1 MYFVFA
7 LISMA
12 SYALHN
18 VWMAPYY
25 RRNDQLAV
33 VTLRGL
39 GMSLAMLPGLLVPGP
54 AGLAAAGGQL
64 RWILAASAAAL
75 LGNWAAAN
83 AVRHLPIGIATALNM
98 SLSTLVAS
106 WLSLCLLGES
116 LTSGQLVWMGL
127 IFVGVFGL
135 GAVRRPPV
143 TMVTYSLAK
152 GLVFSSLF
160 GLALG
165 VGFTLISRVSRSL
178 NPLVAGWCWESVIT
192 LMGAGVLVLRRAVF
206 GHIGSVPSR
215 RELARIFLF
224 CIPGAL
230 GTSCYALAVATGPVA
245 VVAAILGTMM
255 VASSILAWLI
265 HGERLSGGQW
275 VFVAFVCLA
284 VVGLRYAAG

>member
-1 MYFVFA
+1 MFFVFA

-54 AGLAAAGGQL
+54 AGLAAAGDQL
-64 RWILAASAAAL
+64 NWILAASAAAL

-83 AVRHLPIGIATALNM
+83 TVRYLPIGIATALNM
-98 SLSTLVAS
+98 NLSTLVAAG
-106 WLSLCLLGES
+106 LSLYLLGES
-116 LTSGQLVWMGL
+116 LTPGQLVWMGM
-127 IFVGVFGL
+127 IFLGVFGL

-143 TMVTYSLAK
+143 IMLTYSLPK
-152 GLVFSSLF
+152 GLMFAVLF

-165 VGFTLISRVSRSL
+165 VGFTLISRVSRSM

-206 GHIGSVPSR
+206 GRIGSVPSR
-215 RELARIFLF
+215 RELAWILVF

-275 VFVAFVCLA
+275 FFVAFVCLA
-284 VVGLRYAAG
+284 VVGMRYAAG

>member
-1 MYFVFA
+1 MFFVFA

-54 AGLAAAGGQL
+54 AGLAAAGDQL
-64 RWILAASAAAL
+64 NWILAASAAAL

-83 AVRHLPIGIATALNM
+83 TVRYLPIGIATALNM
-98 SLSTLVAS
+98 SLSTLVAAG
-106 WLSLCLLGES
+106 LSLYLLGES
-116 LTSGQLVWMGL
+116 LTPGQLVWMGM
-127 IFVGVFGL
+127 IFLGVFGL

-143 TMVTYSLAK
+143 IMLTYSLPK
-152 GLVFSSLF
+152 GLMFAVLF

-165 VGFTLISRVSRSL
+165 VGFTLISRVSRSM

-192 LMGAGVLVLRRAVF
+192 LMGAGSWYC
-206 GHIGSVPSR
+206 G
-215 RELARIFLF
+215 ARYS
-224 CIPGAL
+224 GAL
-230 GTSCYALAVATGPVA
+230 AASPRGVSWRGFWYSAFRARWEPVVMHWPWQPA
-245 VVAAILGTMM
+245 RSP
-255 VASSILAWLI
+255 SSPRSSA
-265 HGERLSGGQW
+265 R
-275 VFVAFVCLA
+275 
-284 VVGLRYAAG
+284 